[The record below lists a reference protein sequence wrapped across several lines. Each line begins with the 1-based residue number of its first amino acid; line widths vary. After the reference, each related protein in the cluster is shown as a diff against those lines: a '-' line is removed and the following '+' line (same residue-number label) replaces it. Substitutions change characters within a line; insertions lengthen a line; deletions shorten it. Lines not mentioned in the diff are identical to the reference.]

1 MNTLFSDLERR
12 SEVLQAR
19 VTPRERAMVETEA
32 RQRGLTVSELTRAAL
47 GAFLTAGS
55 TPTGE
60 VTSCPPAQS

>member
-47 GAFLTAGS
+47 GEFLLRAIEHE
-55 TPTGE
+55 TPPRQKERG
-60 VTSCPPAQS
+60 